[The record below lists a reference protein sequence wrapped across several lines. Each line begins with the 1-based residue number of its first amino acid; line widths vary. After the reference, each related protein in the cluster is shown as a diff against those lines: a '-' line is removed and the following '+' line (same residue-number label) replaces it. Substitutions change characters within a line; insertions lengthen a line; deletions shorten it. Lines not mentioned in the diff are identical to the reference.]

1 MYSMRYI
8 HHWIKQL
15 NPVLIKIAIHFL
27 NLYDWPLKEII
38 SAIESLVTKR
48 EKSFSSGRSCRPHK
62 ITVDY
67 TYTVISGIFSWEAE
81 RKWTGGKK
89 ITSRWCTRVIWGIHF
104 SSPVRSFPKLLYLLP
119 SPSICLVTGTMW
131 GAKSAFPKSLHEPA
145 KLFLF
150 PQLSHSENKLQFDVA
165 V

>member
-1 MYSMRYI
+1 MYCIRYI

-27 NLYDWPLKEII
+27 NLYDWPLKEIA

-67 TYTVISGIFSWEAE
+67 NYTVISEIFSWEVE
-81 RKWTGGKK
+81 RKWTGKK
-89 ITSRWCTRVIWGIHF
+89 LPPTDTHYWYQEYTFAVCCMLWEAFQSLFLLLTSHF
-104 SSPVRSFPKLLYLLP
+104 
-119 SPSICLVTGTMW
+119 ICLVTHTT
-131 GAKSAFPKSLHEPA
+131 
-145 KLFLF
+145 
-150 PQLSHSENKLQFDVA
+150 
-165 V
+165 

>member
-1 MYSMRYI
+1 MYCIRYI

-27 NLYDWPLKEII
+27 NLYDWPLKEIA

-67 TYTVISGIFSWEAE
+67 NYTVISEIFSWEVE
-81 RKWTGGKK
+81 RKWTGKK
-89 ITSRWCTRVIWGIHF
+89 ITSNWYTLLISRIHF
-104 SSPVRSFPKLLYLLP
+104 CSLLHAVRSFPKLVSFANLSFHLSSY
-119 SPSICLVTGTMW
+119 SHYVRQKMCIFKVTYT
-131 GAKSAFPKSLHEPA
+131 
-145 KLFLF
+145 
-150 PQLSHSENKLQFDVA
+150 N
-165 V
+165 